1 MLDFLDQTESVC
13 CKPVQM
19 MDFFYIIYKHNLAHS
34 SKQYREKNEEKKNNQ
49 AVFTKLTIKIPV
61 NSICMISEEKK
72 YINEHRRETFF
83 FTLYARQV
91 PFPFKQY

>member
-34 SKQYREKNEEKKNNQ
+34 SKQYREKNEEKKT
-49 AVFTKLTIKIPV
+49 TKLCLQ
-61 NSICMISEEKK
+61 N
-72 YINEHRRETFF
+72 
-83 FTLYARQV
+83 
-91 PFPFKQY
+91 